1 MQLPIPLPLNA
12 AKISLPA
19 LGAPFLLI
27 VILAMVVLP
36 LPPVL
41 LDLLFT
47 FNIFLALVVVGIHA
61 YLARFGVES
70 LAIDRDAGVTDHP
83 QSGWLG
89 FYRHRR

>member
-47 FNIFLALVVVGIHA
+47 FNIVAVDKGIVA
-61 YLARFGVES
+61 TS
-70 LAIDRDAGVTDHP
+70 SSSS
-83 QSGWLG
+83 Q
-89 FYRHRR
+89 